1 VISTVFSH
9 LGVALM
15 RSMAWLPLPWVRAL
29 GWLLGWLL
37 YWAVPSRRKV
47 VAKNLSLCFPELSVP
62 VLKGLERGV
71 FTYFAQAWLDR
82 GWLWHAP
89 MQVVNR
95 RIRITGAVHALDG
108 SSPTIIFAPHFMGMD
123 AGGAALTANVP
134 RPFTSIY
141 TDQSN
146 KVVDAWIL
154 NGRKRAGNTR
164 MFGRADGVREITQS
178 LRAGELMYLLPDMD
192 FGDKGAEFVP
202 FFGMATA
209 TVSSLS
215 RFARLGKAH
224 VVPVVTRLTPTG
236 YDVQI
241 WPAWDNFPTS
251 DAHAD
256 TARMNAE
263 LEGYIRSMPAQYYW
277 VHKRFK
283 TRPPGQPELY

>member
-1 VISTVFSH
+1 MGHIFSH

-15 RSMAWLPLPWVRAL
+15 RTMGWLPLPVVRAL
-29 GWLLGWLL
+29 GWLLGWVL
-37 YWAVPSRRKV
+37 YWAVPSRREV
-47 VAKNLSLCFPELSVP
+47 VAKNLSLCFPELLP
-62 VLKGLERGV
+62 QHLKGLERDV

-89 MQVVNR
+89 MDVVNAR
-95 RIRITGAVHALDG
+95 LNLTGAVQALDG
-108 SSPTIIFAPHFMGMD
+108 SSPTVIFAPHFMGMD

-134 RPFTSIY
+134 RQFTSIY

-146 KVVDAWIL
+146 KVVDAWML
-154 NGRKRAGNTR
+154 TGRKRAGNTR
-164 MFGRADGVREITQS
+164 MFSRADGVREITQS

-192 FGDKGAEFVP
+192 FGDNGAEFVP
-202 FFGMATA
+202 FFGTTAA
-209 TVSSLS
+209 TVPSLS
-215 RFARLGKAH
+215 RFARLGKAK
-224 VVPVVTRLTPTG
+224 VVPVITRLTPTG
-236 YDVQI
+236 YDVQVL
-241 WPAWDNFPTS
+241 PAWQNFPTQ

-283 TRPPGQPELY
+283 TRPPGEAQLY